1 VGGRSSGDSGVQGTR
16 LIRDPASSVCRMPP
30 CSGHACESGYALGDG
45 RMNRCQADVLQER
58 LEYASCVG
66 KKTYFSQ
73 READD
78 KAALSSAASGEELIA
93 YQCPFCLLFHMG
105 HRKNKKR
112 LEAEQK
118 LKPYKFESG
127 KRRAM

>member
-1 VGGRSSGDSGVQGTR
+1 MSYQID
-16 LIRDPASSVCRMPP
+16 
-30 CSGHACESGYALGDG
+30 ALW
-45 RMNRCQADVLQER
+45 ER

-66 KKTYFSQ
+66 KKVYMSQ
-73 READD
+73 RETDD
-78 KAALSSAASGEELIA
+78 KAALSSFHSGEELIG
-93 YQCPFCLLFHMG
+93 YQCPFCALWHMG
-105 HRKNKKR
+105 HRKGKKR